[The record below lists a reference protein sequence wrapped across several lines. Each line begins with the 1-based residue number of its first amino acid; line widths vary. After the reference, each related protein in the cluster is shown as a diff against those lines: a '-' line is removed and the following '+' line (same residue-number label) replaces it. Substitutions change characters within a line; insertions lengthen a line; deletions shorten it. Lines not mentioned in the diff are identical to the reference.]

1 VSAAART
8 GEWLKYAG
16 IAVGVFIVAL
26 AIVFYSISANRTEQI
41 FLVNDGL
48 QVLRVDHCDI
58 DGLQIAP
65 GRYNWPIPVTAKMS
79 CPVYRNEDAAYLG
92 CLIFHRQS
100 QPNRQIQ
107 ILGSLRSGMSEAR
120 CDRGSNGP

>member
-1 VSAAART
+1 VAKT
-8 GEWLKYAG
+8 DGWFKHVG
-16 IAVGVFIVAL
+16 IAAGVVIAIL
-26 AIVFYSISANRTEQI
+26 ATVFYAIAANRTEQVY
-41 FLVNDGL
+41 LVNDGL
-48 QVLRVDHCDI
+48 QALRVDHCDI

-107 ILGSLRSGMSEAR
+107 ILEFLQSGISVGQ
-120 CDRGSNGP
+120 CDRNSDGP